1 MALLG
6 TDAVVGT
13 KLDLLEL
20 PVDSIEDLLDV
31 DEEAIESFLA
41 GESTPKMLGVSMIE
55 TLFLRFTSTLAITL
69 MLLSNYKYKAFVL
82 E

>member
-6 TDAVVGT
+6 TDDGVGT

-31 DEEAIESFLA
+31 DEDAIESFLA
-41 GESTPKMLGVSMIE
+41 GLSTPKMLGVSMIE
-55 TLFLRFTSTLAITL
+55 TLFLRFISAITL
-69 MLLSNYKYKAFVL
+69 ILLSNYKYKAFVL